1 MQAPN
6 ALRAPIK
13 RPTPRERSKPVVVI
27 DPGHGGIDP
36 GAIGINNVFEKT
48 IVLAVAKQLEAALNK
63 IGGYDVKM
71 TRTDDVFVSLDDRLE
86 YSAAD
91 DADLFIS
98 LHADSIEGKK
108 IAESVRGAT
117 IYTLSDQ
124 ASDEQ
129 SRIMAEKE
137 NASDL
142 IAGIASANHGANDQV
157 QNILFDLMK
166 RETSNFSADFS
177 HVLAKRLGKTITMSR
192 IPRRSAGFKVL
203 KQSHAPSVLI
213 ELGYV
218 SNQNDEQQMTTAA
231 WQSKVAS
238 SIAAAVQIY
247 FSKRTAERP

>member
-1 MQAPN
+1 
-6 ALRAPIK
+6 
-13 RPTPRERSKPVVVI
+13 
-27 DPGHGGIDP
+27 
-36 GAIGINNVFEKT
+36 
-48 IVLAVAKQLEAALNK
+48 
-63 IGGYDVKM
+63 M

-108 IAESVRGAT
+108 FAESVRGAT
-117 IYTLSDQ
+117 IYTLSDK

-129 SRIMAEKE
+129 SRLMAEKE

-142 IAGIASANHGANDQV
+142 IAGIASANQGANDQV